1 MLAVPRPAMLVLAI
15 ALLFLAVSCKDS
27 EPVTGAPGTAVS
39 ATEPAATVTAPLP
52 SATPEPTRPPG
63 EIGVIGL
70 FTEPRPSPPVTTRAL
85 PAAPASAFAP
95 WDGVSTM
102 LYDIAAMG
110 ETNLGPGTAGS
121 FSPDG
126 SKMAWV
132 AGGATAPNPEVKLY
146 DLKTLQTRSLG
157 PGRTADW
164 FDNNRIIAFLPG
176 GNNRGLINIV
186 SGQREPIPSVSSA
199 DAAAQTLA
207 DGTRLRRRQKGE
219 VTFPG
224 QPYGAFITT
233 FTLLAA
239 DGRTLLE
246 FDAFDARP
254 AGPGELVV
262 ATTPLPSGTI
272 NIFIVKVTT
281 GQAQF
286 IATSRFSPPSWP
298 LGASADFVV
307 WTEGYCGAAQGK
319 TRVYDRRGGIVTE
332 LDQSLWVTMT
342 PGGLIGAGEFG
353 PAALIDPRSLQYVAV
368 LPSKAGQT
376 GPAVD
381 VSWSPDFKYASRGQ
395 AFGHGGYCG
404 G

>member
-1 MLAVPRPAMLVLAI
+1 VIVREYFPPREAATRVGNVLSAMLIGMALGGWASGAI
-15 ALLFLAVSCKDS
+15 FDL
-27 EPVTGAPGTAVS
+27 TGS
-39 ATEPAATVTAPLP
+39 Y
-52 SATPEPTRPPG
+52 
-63 EIGVIGL
+63 
-70 FTEPRPSPPVTTRAL
+70 RA
-85 PAAPASAFAP
+85 
-95 WDGVSTM
+95 
-102 LYDIAAMG
+102 
-110 ETNLGPGTAGS
+110 
-121 FSPDG
+121 
-126 SKMAWV
+126 
-132 AGGATAPNPEVKLY
+132 
-146 DLKTLQTRSLG
+146 
-157 PGRTADW
+157 
-164 FDNNRIIAFLPG
+164 AFLH
-176 GNNRGLINIV
+176 GLVWN
-186 SGQREPIPSVSSA
+186 A
-199 DAAAQTLA
+199 
-207 DGTRLRRRQKGE
+207 
-219 VTFPG
+219 
-224 QPYGAFITT
+224 
-233 FTLLAA
+233 
-239 DGRTLLE
+239 
-246 FDAFDARP
+246 
-254 AGPGELVV
+254 
-262 ATTPLPSGTI
+262 I